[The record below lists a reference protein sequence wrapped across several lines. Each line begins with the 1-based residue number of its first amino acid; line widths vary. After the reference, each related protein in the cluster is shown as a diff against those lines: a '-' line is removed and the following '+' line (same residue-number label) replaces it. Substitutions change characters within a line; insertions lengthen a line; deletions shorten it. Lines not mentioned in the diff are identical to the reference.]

1 MAPFTSI
8 PRSLAALALAGVAV
22 LPAAP
27 AAAVDVVRELY
38 GRDDRVEVEATQ
50 YPYSAIGRLEMAG
63 GRCTA
68 SLVAPRV
75 VLTAA
80 HCLFA
85 DYGAG
90 SVFDRPLKF
99 MAGYADGRSAAVSRV
114 IDWWVPEE
122 YDPDTALTD
131 PASDGYDWAFL
142 TLADPIGD
150 VVGTLEVYAGLT
162 VKDLEKAAHRGWD
175 EIANAGY
182 GMDNDEIQRVHFD
195 CPILQPW
202 PDNTFY
208 HQCDELPGNSGGPLF
223 IERGDTVMIVG
234 IASTLA
240 TTKGIVRFGM
250 AVDSRAFAPAL
261 AQYVRRLEKNDS
273 P

>member
-1 MAPFTSI
+1 MVPFMSRATA
-8 PRSLAALALAGVAV
+8 LAALALSLPVALAATPAG
-22 LPAAP
+22 
-27 AAAVDVVRELY
+27 AVDAWRDLY
-38 GRDDRVEVEATQ
+38 GRDDRVQVEAAQ

-80 HCLFA
+80 HCLFI
-85 DYGAG
+85 DHGEG

-99 MAGYADGRSAAVSRV
+99 LAGYSEGHSVAVSSV
-114 IDWWVPEE
+114 IDWWVPDQ

-142 TLADPIGD
+142 TLAEPIGD
-150 VVGTLEVYAGLT
+150 VVGTLSVYGDLT
-162 VKDLEKAAHRGWD
+162 VKDLEKAARRGWD
-175 EIANAGY
+175 QIANAGY

-223 IERGDTVMIVG
+223 ISRGDKVMIVG

-240 TTKGIVRFGM
+240 TAKGVVRFGM

-261 AQYVRRLEKNDS
+261 AQYLLQVDKRPAD
-273 P
+273 